1 MGDSHP
7 GRQWPTPPSM
17 DGLPRHRARPVP
29 HVAAWSSEGQIVLR
43 HDPLIPNGG
52 AVAVFSRGRQ
62 GRGRPVFGAM
72 APDRQRHAVLLGRC
86 QVCDSDLDGV
96 GWLPLFDD
104 VSTIVQI
111 PRTPYATPT
120 PTVVYTEPLAC
131 EWCAL
136 WAATGCP
143 GVRAS
148 TTGPPRLLRA
158 TDVEP
163 IIQLVDPGAEPL
175 GHWERFDRVDGPED
189 RARISRQ
196 AMRRR
201 TDRAGA
207 GVVGYIKWTVT
218 SGDVFTVPDIC
229 PWTGQ
234 GLAAGVRSEF
244 RRDID
249 TYNRWA
255 RGFDADAMARL
266 TDAALD
272 LETPANP
279 VDTVT

>member
-1 MGDSHP
+1 MGD
-7 GRQWPTPPSM
+7 RWPTPPSM
-17 DGLPRHRARPVP
+17 DDLPRYRGRPVP

-43 HDPLIPNGG
+43 HDPIIPGGG

-72 APDRQRHAVLLGRC
+72 APDRQRRAVLLARC
-86 QVCDSDLDGV
+86 QVCDGDLDGV

-104 VSTIVQI
+104 VSSIVQV
-111 PRTPYATPT
+111 PRTPHAKPT

-131 EWCAL
+131 QWCAL

-158 TDVEP
+158 PAAVP
-163 IIQLVDPGAEPL
+163 VVQLVDPGAEPL
-175 GHWERFDRVDGPED
+175 GHWERFDRVDSAED

-201 TDRAGA
+201 TDRAGG
-207 GVVGYIKWTVT
+207 GVVGYVKYTVDD
-218 SGDVFTVPDIC
+218 GEVFTVPDVC
-229 PWTGQ
+229 PWSER
-234 GLAAGVRSEF
+234 GLAAGVAAEF
-244 RRDID
+244 AHEID
-249 TYNRWA
+249 TYTRWA
-255 RGFDADAMARL
+255 RGFDADAMARI
-266 TDAALD
+266 TGAALD
-272 LETPANP
+272 LETPPTQSTPAHNP
-279 VDTVT
+279 G